1 MKRRQDPHDETSKK
15 SPERST
21 GERGSG
27 AGGGRDSSGRDWK
40 IQVRFIMK
48 NSMAGQVIGSRGST
62 IQKLRDDFDVNV
74 QLYAEE
80 GPERLLFFESLDFDN
95 IMDCI
100 CEYAKI
106 MVRDDGYCE
115 HKMLVW
121 KHHAGGIIG
130 NKGETINDLRKTY
143 ACNIQMFKECC
154 PQSTDRI
161 VRVAGDLEKVT
172 DCLREIISMVQKM
185 DRPSPGA
192 ENRYNPRNHDPVTV
206 DAYGGF
212 SNDRDRY
219 GGGNSRDHRGG
230 GGGGHHNSRD
240 RGDVMDSRG
249 GGGGGHKKPQPIPPP
264 NQMPSYEK
272 LFFLVYGQFPPA
284 NYPIPQMP
292 IQMPSGG
299 GSGGYSGSANAGSGM
314 NSGGNM
320 SGQGG
325 GQSGGGNSGAQG
337 GGSSGAVGQNWNRDV
352 RGFGHGSGPIQRNN
366 NNDPW

>member
-1 MKRRQDPHDETSKK
+1 MKRRQDRNEEMKK
-15 SPERST
+15 SPEQGSN
-21 GERGSG
+21 GGDGRGS
-27 AGGGRDSSGRDWK
+27 GRDSSGRDWK

-130 NKGETINDLRKTY
+130 NKGETINDLRKNY
-143 ACNIQMFKECC
+143 GCNIQMFKECC

-161 VRVAGDLEKVT
+161 VRVAGDLDKVT

-192 ENRYNPRNHDPVTV
+192 ENRYNPRNHDPITV

-219 GGGNSRDHRGG
+219 GRGHDGG
-230 GGGGHHNSRD
+230 GRGHSNHSGGRHGGGDIMDGGPSGG
-240 RGDVMDSRG
+240 RG
-249 GGGGGHKKPQPIPPP
+249 KKFPSIPPP

-272 LFFLVYGQFPPA
+272 LFFLVYGQFPPN

-292 IQMPSGG
+292 MQMPGGQGG
-299 GSGGYSGSANAGSGM
+299 GYNNSGAGGQGGQVGGGSANAG
-314 NSGGNM
+314 NI
-320 SGQGG
+320 GG
-325 GQSGGGNSGAQG
+325 GPSGGGN
-337 GGSSGAVGQNWNRDV
+337 AVGQQWNRSGG
-352 RGFGHGSGPIQRNN
+352 GFGQGGRN